1 MLQYYLLIPILFY
14 LDELK
19 RESEFYHSRGLSCPK
34 DILANNEIV
43 DMKKNQNENQN
54 DTDFHRFDEQVSLIY
69 QYLHS
74 NLKK

>member
-1 MLQYYLLIPILFY
+1 
-14 LDELK
+14 
-19 RESEFYHSRGLSCPK
+19 
-34 DILANNEIV
+34 
-43 DMKKNQNENQN
+43 MKKNQNENQN